1 MTDSDS
7 IRPAYRTLP
16 GLTFSQAE
24 VNFILGHSLRS
35 LYEDLLNMPVPAH
48 LEMLLVQLEKRDR
61 DQKLGV

>member
-1 MTDSDS
+1 MTDSIS
-7 IRPAYRTLP
+7 LRPAYRTLP
-16 GLTFSQAE
+16 SLTFSQAE

-61 DQKLGV
+61 DQKLGG